1 MSGKW
6 LARAALTSLVAVCAP
21 ACASG
26 PEPLRLHDASGALR
40 EPFADAACRR
50 ALVLLF
56 VDPECP
62 ISNAYAPEVKR
73 LAAEFGPRGVELE
86 LVYSAPGLDPQ
97 AVRRHVA
104 DFGYELPALLDSDQR
119 LAARAGATVTPEAV
133 VFLPDGELV
142 YRGRIDD
149 RFVDFGRQRPQPT
162 QRELRDALEALL
174 AGRAPPVPRT
184 ESVGCPI
191 PRARA
196 SD

>member
-1 MSGKW
+1 VRDAG
-6 LARAALTSLVAVCAP
+6 
-21 ACASG
+21 G
-26 PEPLRLHDASGALR
+26 ELRD
-40 EPFADAACRR
+40 PFAAAEGRR
-50 ALVLLF
+50 ALVLVF
-56 VDPECP
+56 VDPDCP